1 LVASLISS
9 RWHLNYSRPV
19 YSFDLVV
26 LCISRREKLKT
37 NEVKN
42 MEKRTIVGLIAIV
55 SVVVVLIFA
64 GALYTEEKPPASV
77 STQESV
83 STQDLEFLKWAS
95 ETSDPEAPVGLA
107 NDEGDLLVCLDMWKD
122 ERNALK
128 KEGLHD
134 RVEFHAERLYDDA
147 KKALD
152 EIDQF
157 SVSPELQPCKDEYK
171 LALQDLMAFAYF
183 AGLGVRTNDPDDMK
197 IADECFESSGEHF
210 ESSWEHFES
219 FESIMLG
226 AF

>member
-1 LVASLISS
+1 
-9 RWHLNYSRPV
+9 
-19 YSFDLVV
+19 
-26 LCISRREKLKT
+26 
-37 NEVKN
+37 
-42 MEKRTIVGLIAIV
+42 MEKKTIVGLIAIV
-55 SVVVVLIFA
+55 AVAAVLIFA

-95 ETSDPEAPVGLA
+95 ETSENETSECLAAYEA
-107 NDEGDLLVCLDMWKD
+107 DLLVCLDMWRN
-122 ERNALK
+122 ERDIQR
-128 KEGLHD
+128 KEELLD
-134 RVEFHAERLYDDA
+134 RVEFHADRLYDDA

-157 SVSPELQPCKDEYK
+157 SVSPKLQPCKDEYK

-197 IADECFESSGEHF
+197 IADEYFESSKEHF
-210 ESSWEHFES
+210 ESSYEHFES
-219 FESIMLG
+219 FESSMLG

>member
-1 LVASLISS
+1 
-9 RWHLNYSRPV
+9 
-19 YSFDLVV
+19 
-26 LCISRREKLKT
+26 
-37 NEVKN
+37 
-42 MEKRTIVGLIAIV
+42 
-55 SVVVVLIFA
+55 
-64 GALYTEEKPPASV
+64 
-77 STQESV
+77 
-83 STQDLEFLKWAS
+83 
-95 ETSDPEAPVGLA
+95 
-107 NDEGDLLVCLDMWKD
+107 
-122 ERNALK
+122 
-128 KEGLHD
+128 
-134 RVEFHAERLYDDA
+134 VEFHAERLYDDA